1 MSQQGRKQYSRE
13 FRIEAVRQSYDSGKT
28 VSEVAR
34 DLGIP
39 VPRLY
44 KWRERVKQE
53 QGAGTTN
60 SEKAELDGLRRENA
74 RLREER
80 DILKKAAMYFA
91 DESLKSIGSSKNTDS
106 SSE

>member
-13 FRIEAVRQSYDSGKT
+13 FRIEAVRQSCESGKG

-34 DLGIP
+34 ELGIP
-39 VPRLY
+39 STYLY
-44 KWRERVKQE
+44 RWRDVLKE
-53 QGAGTTN
+53 QKNGETSSNKT
-60 SEKAELDGLRRENA
+60 ELDRLRRENA

-91 DESLKSIGSSKNTDS
+91 DESLKGIGSSKGTDS

>member
-13 FRIEAVRQSYDSGKT
+13 FRIEAVRQSFEPGKT

-34 DLGIP
+34 ELGIP
-39 VPRLY
+39 APRLY
-44 KWRERVKQE
+44 KWRDLLKNPPVVK
-53 QGAGTTN
+53 TVSNRT
-60 SEKAELDGLRRENA
+60 ELDRLRRENT

-91 DESLKSIGSSKNTDS
+91 DESLKSISSSKNTGP

>member
-13 FRIEAVRQSYDSGKT
+13 FRIEAVRQSYEPGKI

-34 DLGIP
+34 ELGIP
-39 VPRLY
+39 APRLY
-44 KWRERVKQE
+44 KWREVVKQE
-53 QGAGTTN
+53 KEGGKVESNKT
-60 SEKAELDGLRRENA
+60 ELDRLRREIA

-91 DESLKSIGSSKNTDS
+91 DESLKSIDSSKSTDS
-106 SSE
+106 SFE

>member
-13 FRIEAVRQSYDSGKT
+13 FRIEAVRQTFEPGKV

-34 DLGIP
+34 ELGIP
-39 VPRLY
+39 APLLY
-44 KWRERVKQE
+44 RWHDLVKKQKD
-53 QGAGTTN
+53 G
-60 SEKAELDGLRRENA
+60 KASPDRMELDRLRRENA
-74 RLREER
+74 RLRDER

-91 DESLKSIGSSKNTDS
+91 DESLRSIGSSKSTDS